1 MSLVHFAL
9 SSSRFWSK
17 QPEFRSFSVCLPRS
31 HWCAKLRQGVS
42 SCLRE
47 TRSIDTSSML
57 IELHRDHC
65 VRWTE
70 RLPLQR
76 FSIHS
81 TGETESIQR
90 WSKSSARPRTNV
102 PWCGRR
108 RMALIAEMEFFV
120 TSEAIFHRFVQF
132 IVDLSL
138 CDTVFR
144 DDLFNRSI
152 HFSRNHHR
160 LRWRIFGNELTPKMI
175 DFWLFNCFRSIFI
188 VLIRLNRSHLV
199 TSEDRFYATI
209 GMIRL
214 MLIFVC
220 LWMIGDLNCLW
231 YEPFAVRIILQVDT
245 MTRTC
250 RPLEQIV
257 LSASWRRISKIS
269 I

>member
-1 MSLVHFAL
+1 MQKHWVKHLQEAFSDTFRWWQENIKRSPRSFHWLCSLYMLLLSRALLSLIAHYVKTTGEKYWSSSTYMQYKISRESSMNLREKKKCEPDRSIDTARLTMSLVHFVL
-9 SSSRFWSK
+9 SCSRFWSK

-90 WSKSSARPRTNV
+90 WSRSSARLRTNA

-108 RMALIAEMEFFV
+108 RRNRMALIAEMEFFV
-120 TSEAIFHRFVQF
+120 TSEAIFHRFV
-132 IVDLSL
+132 
-138 CDTVFR
+138 
-144 DDLFNRSI
+144 
-152 HFSRNHHR
+152 
-160 LRWRIFGNELTPKMI
+160 
-175 DFWLFNCFRSIFI
+175 
-188 VLIRLNRSHLV
+188 
-199 TSEDRFYATI
+199 
-209 GMIRL
+209 
-214 MLIFVC
+214 
-220 LWMIGDLNCLW
+220 
-231 YEPFAVRIILQVDT
+231 
-245 MTRTC
+245 
-250 RPLEQIV
+250 
-257 LSASWRRISKIS
+257 
-269 I
+269 